1 MIKVVRIDHRLLH
14 GQVIFAWTKSQGIE
28 RIIVIDNDAA
38 GDGFKKMSL
47 KLSKPADIKLSV
59 FSVTQAKERMEKIN
73 KLKSNTMVIFGDV
86 LQAGEIIPDL
96 SGITEVNYGGVKNR
110 PDTKRYSNAVFLNDE
125 EVRSSQRLKE
135 QGITLFMQQ
144 VPTSKRESLD
154 ALI

>member
-38 GDGFKKMSL
+38 GDDFKKMSL
-47 KLSKPADIKLSV
+47 KLSV

-96 SGITEVNYGGVKNR
+96 NGITEVNYGGVKNR

>member
-1 MIKVVRIDHRLLH
+1 
-14 GQVIFAWTKSQGIE
+14 
-28 RIIVIDNDAA
+28 
-38 GDGFKKMSL
+38 
-47 KLSKPADIKLSV
+47 
-59 FSVTQAKERMEKIN
+59 
-73 KLKSNTMVIFGDV
+73 MVIFGDV

-96 SGITEVNYGGVKNR
+96 NGITEVNYGGVKNR